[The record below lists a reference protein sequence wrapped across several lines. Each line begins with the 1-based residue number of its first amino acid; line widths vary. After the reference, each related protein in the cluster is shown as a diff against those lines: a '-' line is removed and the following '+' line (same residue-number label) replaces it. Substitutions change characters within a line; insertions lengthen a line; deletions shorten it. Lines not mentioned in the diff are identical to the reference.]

1 MLLLT
6 TLDWI
11 VTAATIKTTT
21 KPKKMARGKQATR
34 TKEDKVA
41 ERSKGGIIR
50 SKGNGS
56 RKIESKL
63 KTKPAISK
71 KKVKTAAK
79 NTTVRHANKKNR
91 GPDDAKRAWIVPGQ
105 LRTLSV
111 SSGVMRSSDDGL
123 VAVKN
128 ECVKR
133 VQKIFRQCVL
143 ASNNKLTTDVLV
155 RAILATTKETILPPE
170 NDDDLKKNKKAP
182 GMKLL
187 MAPPAAESAAV
198 SAV

>member
-1 MLLLT
+1 MLLIT

-21 KPKKMARGKQATR
+21 NPKKMARGKQATR
-34 TKEDKVA
+34 TKEDKVT
-41 ERSKGGIIR
+41 ERSKDIS
-50 SKGNGS
+50 SKGKGS

-71 KKVKTAAK
+71 KKVKAALK
-79 NTTVRHANKKNR
+79 NTTVRHTKKKNR

-111 SSGVMRSSDDGL
+111 RSGVMRCSDDGL

-128 ECVKR
+128 ESVKR
-133 VQKIFRQCVL
+133 LQKIFRQCVL

-155 RAILATTKETILPPE
+155 RAIQATTKETILPPE

-187 MAPPAAESAAV
+187 MAPPTAESAAV